1 MSLTLVVVVAVSQ
14 CVVWWWWKRIRVK
27 DLETF
32 LKYVCVRMFVYIIIS
47 AN

>member
-32 LKYVCVRMFVYIIIS
+32 LKYVCVCMFVYIIIS